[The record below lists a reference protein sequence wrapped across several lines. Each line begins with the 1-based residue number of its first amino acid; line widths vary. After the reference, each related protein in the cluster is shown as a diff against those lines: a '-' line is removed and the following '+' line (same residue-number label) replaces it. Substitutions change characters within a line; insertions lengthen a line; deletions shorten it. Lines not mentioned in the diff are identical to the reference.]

1 MGTDTILTCNDQALN
16 ALVDLLGHY
25 GMQITQIADDEP
37 IPGSFWGD
45 PEAGLIENHLYVRA
59 DTPVHSALHE
69 ACHYVCMDTQRR
81 DGLNT
86 DAGGDYDEENGVCY
100 LQILLADELAGVGAE
115 RLMKDMD
122 RWGYSFRLGSTR
134 AWFMQDAEDA
144 SDWLREHGLIDEAAR
159 PTWQIRT

>member
-59 DTPVHSALHE
+59 DTPV
-69 ACHYVCMDTQRR
+69 
-81 DGLNT
+81 
-86 DAGGDYDEENGVCY
+86 
-100 LQILLADELAGVGAE
+100 GA
-115 RLMKDMD
+115 
-122 RWGYSFRLGSTR
+122 
-134 AWFMQDAEDA
+134 
-144 SDWLREHGLIDEAAR
+144 
-159 PTWQIRT
+159 